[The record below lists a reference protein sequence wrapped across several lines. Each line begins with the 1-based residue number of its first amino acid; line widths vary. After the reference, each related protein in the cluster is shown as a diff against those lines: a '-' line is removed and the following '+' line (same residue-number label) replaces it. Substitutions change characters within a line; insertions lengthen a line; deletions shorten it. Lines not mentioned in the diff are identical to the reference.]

1 MPLPFHIITGG
12 PGSGKTSLITALGE
26 SGIAT
31 MPEAGRAVI
40 RDEVAA
46 GGDALPWGD
55 RVAFAEKMAR
65 FDLSALER
73 AEAEAAAMQAA
84 GKSPAPVVFDRGLPD
99 VVGYLALCGLA
110 VPDWILRAVAEPRYA
125 RRVFIAPFWPEIYA
139 TDTERRQSPDEAR
152 RTTQAMVETYTALG
166 YELLELPRA
175 SIAARA
181 AFVLD
186 ALA

>member
-73 AEAEAAAMQAA
+73 AEAEAAATQAA
-84 GKSPAPVVFDRGLPD
+84 GNSPAPMVFDRGLPD
-99 VVGYLALCGLA
+99 VVGYLTLSGLA
-110 VPDWILRAVAEPRYA
+110 VPGWISEAAAEPRYA

-139 TDTERRQSPDEAR
+139 TDNERRQSPDEAR

>member
-1 MPLPFHIITGG
+1 MPLPFHIVTGG
-12 PGSGKTSLITALGE
+12 PGSGKTSLIEALAARGV
-26 SGIAT
+26 AT
-31 MPEAGRAVI
+31 VPEAGRAVI
-40 RDEVAA
+40 RAEVAA

-65 FDLSALER
+65 FDLAALER
-73 AEAEAAAMQAA
+73 AEAEAAATQAA
-84 GKSPAPVVFDRGLPD
+84 GKSPAPIMFDRGLPD
-99 VVGYLALCGLA
+99 VVGYLTLCGLA
-110 VPDWILRAVAEPRYA
+110 VPDWISRAAAEPRYA

-152 RTTQAMVETYTALG
+152 QTTEVMVETYTRLG
-166 YELLELPRA
+166 YELVELPRA
-175 SIAARA
+175 PIAARA